1 MKSECN
7 REMIVSRGVVTFEY
21 PCSWVGVRTGQ
32 VLALQPGDATLSV
45 TSHLHNRQLQTFLR
59 FLYRIAPTDEFLA
72 MDDEK
77 AKAEK
82 LAAAKKRVCVLF
94 ETEA

>member
-1 MKSECN
+1 MGES
-7 REMIVSRGVVTFEY
+7 VVTFEY

-32 VLALQPGDATLSV
+32 VLALQPANATLSA
-45 TSHLHNRQLQTFLR
+45 SQLHNPRLLSFLR
-59 FLYRIAPTDEFLA
+59 FLYRINQPTHPELLA

-82 LAAAKKRVCVLF
+82 LAAAKKRVCLLF
-94 ETEA
+94 RVRVTV

>member
-1 MKSECN
+1 MVE
-7 REMIVSRGVVTFEY
+7 GVVTFEY

-32 VLALQPGDATLSV
+32 VLALQLGEATLS
-45 TSHLHNRQLQTFLR
+45 LHNPPLLTFLR
-59 FLYRIAPTDEFLA
+59 FLYRINRTTHPELLA

-82 LAAAKKRVCVLF
+82 LAAAKKRVCLHF
-94 ETEA
+94 